1 MTRHVSNGTEDTP
14 LPNNLSREQLY
25 YQLYNIVFQDIT
37 NGVYE
42 VGDLIPSETEYM
54 QKFSVSRA
62 TVRKAMEMLVN
73 NGLIV
78 RRRGCGSEVVSA
90 KPATALRSV
99 ESCIKRLT
107 SDHVIPIKRVVSA
120 EMTAAG
126 KDVADALNVRTG
138 SSVYRLE
145 RVRCAGE
152 TAYYRETI
160 FLADDYAPAI
170 LEYDFSRESL
180 RAYYSNVLHVSWA
193 RANQQVFAVP
203 ADGDTARLLGIEP
216 GVPVLLLRRT
226 SFDESGIPREY
237 LVASY
242 RTDHY
247 YLDMTLEA

>member
-120 EMTAAG
+120 EMTTAG

-145 RVRCAGE
+145 RVRCAGRLPIIARRSALP
-152 TAYYRETI
+152 TTMRPPSSSTTSPGSPSVPI
-160 FLADDYAPAI
+160 TPMSCTLAGLAQT
-170 LEYDFSRESL
+170 SR
-180 RAYYSNVLHVSWA
+180 
-193 RANQQVFAVP
+193 FCGP
-203 ADGDTARLLGIEP
+203 
-216 GVPVLLLRRT
+216 RRWGHGAA
-226 SFDESGIPREY
+226 SG
-237 LVASY
+237 
-242 RTDHY
+242 H
-247 YLDMTLEA
+247 

>member
-120 EMTAAG
+120 EMTTAG

-170 LEYDFSRESL
+170 LEHDFSRESL
-180 RAYYSNVLHVSWA
+180 RAYYSNVLHLS
-193 RANQQVFAVP
+193 
-203 ADGDTARLLGIEP
+203 LIH
-216 GVPVLLLRRT
+216 
-226 SFDESGIPREY
+226 I
-237 LVASY
+237 
-242 RTDHY
+242 
-247 YLDMTLEA
+247 